1 MKKFTRE
8 ERISDAFLILGT
20 QYAASARFSATS
32 FPSLMPICG
41 NLYHHAIEM
50 FLKGYLAK
58 FTSSLELKK
67 IGHSLLKLWDVTK
80 DKSKDKDLSVF
91 DLAISN
97 LDRFE
102 EIRYPD
108 SIVDNGMMVGVSDG
122 FGPALIDQFPDE
134 KPRYKLKIQEMDSLI
149 KKNFDLVSVSPSVYF
164 DSLPNEFRRFIPPDF
179 FSTQE

>member
-1 MKKFTRE
+1 MKYTRE
-8 ERISDAFLILGT
+8 ECISDAFLILGT
-20 QYAASARFSATS
+20 QYFANARFSATS
-32 FPSLMPICG
+32 FPSVIPICG

-67 IGHSLLKLWDVTK
+67 IGHSLLKLWNITK
-80 DKSKDKDLSVF
+80 DKSNDKDLSTF
-91 DLAISN
+91 DLVISN

-122 FGPALIDQFPDE
+122 FGPDLIDQFSDE
-134 KPRYKLKIQEMDSLI
+134 KPRYKLRIQELDNLV
-149 KKNFDLVSVSPSVYF
+149 KKIFDLVSVNPSVYF
-164 DSLPNEFRRFIPPDF
+164 DGFLDEFRKFIPPYF
-179 FSTQE
+179 FSTPE